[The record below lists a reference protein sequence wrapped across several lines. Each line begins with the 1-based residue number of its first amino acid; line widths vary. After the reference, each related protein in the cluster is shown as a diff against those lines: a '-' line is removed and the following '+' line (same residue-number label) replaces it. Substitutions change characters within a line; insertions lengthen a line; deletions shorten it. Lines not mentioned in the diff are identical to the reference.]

1 MEGGTGDSRAVC
13 AADGRLFGP
22 SVLCADCLPTAVL
35 PIGDSSFPFLQFL
48 HFLWVFLIEIYFLK
62 VLYFLLL
69 SINEW
74 MNDRMVFQSK
84 DATMYHPSWHVKLLF
99 PSLFGFMALPKS
111 SLLRILASLS
121 LYLEIRRNSFSSDQ
135 YNPLPANLHQHRP
148 SDISTSLFHTFF
160 FLLHNIYF
168 QLIATFHVGPRWL
181 LISFLHSPF
190 LPLSQFLL
198 RLIYL
203 IICNAL
209 QPC

>member
-1 MEGGTGDSRAVC
+1 M
-13 AADGRLFGP
+13 L
-22 SVLCADCLPTAVL
+22 LCTTHPDM
-35 PIGDSSFPFLQFL
+35 SSFFSHLCLAWWLCQNL
-48 HFLWVFLIEIYFLK
+48 
-62 VLYFLLL
+62 
-69 SINEW
+69 
-74 MNDRMVFQSK
+74 
-84 DATMYHPSWHVKLLF
+84 
-99 PSLFGFMALPKS
+99 ALPKS

-135 YNPLPANLHQHRP
+135 HNPLPANLHQHRP

-181 LISFLHSPF
+181 LISFPHSPF
-190 LPLSQFLL
+190 LPLSPFLL

-209 QPC
+209 QPW

>member
-1 MEGGTGDSRAVC
+1 MIEWFFKVKMLLCTTHPDMS
-13 AADGRLFGP
+13 
-22 SVLCADCLPTAVL
+22 SVFSHLYLALWLCQNL
-35 PIGDSSFPFLQFL
+35 
-48 HFLWVFLIEIYFLK
+48 
-62 VLYFLLL
+62 
-69 SINEW
+69 
-74 MNDRMVFQSK
+74 
-84 DATMYHPSWHVKLLF
+84 
-99 PSLFGFMALPKS
+99 ALPKS

-121 LYLEIRRNSFSSDQ
+121 LYLEVRRNSFSSDQ
-135 YNPLPANLHQHRP
+135 HNPLPANLHQHRP

-181 LISFLHSPF
+181 LISFPHSPF
-190 LPLSQFLL
+190 LPLSPFLL